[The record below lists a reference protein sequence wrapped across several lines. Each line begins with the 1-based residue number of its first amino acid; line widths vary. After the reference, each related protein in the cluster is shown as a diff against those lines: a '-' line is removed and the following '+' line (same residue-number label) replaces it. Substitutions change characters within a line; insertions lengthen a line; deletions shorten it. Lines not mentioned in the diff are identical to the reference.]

1 MDDNFIFLERLTKQK
16 ICRIT
21 DIIIF
26 LFRGKTGDS
35 SLGTTLGLWQLCL
48 SLLGRTECGTYTCSD
63 TGSSGTSGCYKVW
76 MAQSFMTVACIS
88 SGISLLLLA
97 ICLLKGETIS
107 PVLARIS
114 KSSPVGSL
122 VTAIIGTAV
131 GISFIVSDTTYSL
144 AVAAILGIVAIIV
157 NLAGVIVAALIPINN

>member
-1 MDDNFIFLERLTKQK
+1 
-16 ICRIT
+16 
-21 DIIIF
+21 
-26 LFRGKTGDS
+26 
-35 SLGTTLGLWQLCL
+35 
-48 SLLGRTECGTYTCSD
+48 
-63 TGSSGTSGCYKVW
+63 